1 MGDSKDDWLH
11 LEGRYTN
18 LLYPILG
25 SSWNLGRGR
34 LCFSIYENYQIN
46 ELRTM
51 AMHVRRASPRG
62 PGGQYTANEVTRL
75 RQHSSFGTII
85 SSPAEHPPVPHEDSL
100 TKHLTADTY
109 SSLSVAPSQ
118 LTAARSTIAFS
129 GMQTPQKPLPGAFF
143 NMPAASRRP
152 AKSYSHLSV
161 VLATN
166 LKPSVPF
173 GIWQYDFR
181 ANGGAI

>member
-100 TKHLTADTY
+100 TKHLCADTY
-109 SSLSVAPSQ
+109 SSLCCFATYCCTINNGLLRDADAS
-118 LTAARSTIAFS
+118 TAST
-129 GMQTPQKPLPGAFF
+129 
-143 NMPAASRRP
+143 RRI
-152 AKSYSHLSV
+152 L
-161 VLATN
+161 
-166 LKPSVPF
+166 
-173 GIWQYDFR
+173 
-181 ANGGAI
+181 